1 MLVDAQILAGTR
13 RQSATWSID
22 QVLTRWQ
29 FDAELTAS
37 YFAGRDD
44 WRMVYD
50 GAWYTLFLPRG

>member
-1 MLVDAQILAGTR
+1 MLLAKY
-13 RQSATWSID
+13 
-22 QVLTRWQ
+22 
-29 FDAELTAS
+29 DAELTAS